1 MKPRTIKSL
10 IRAKQK
16 IERGETA
23 PAGVWEILSNGKGG
37 FSRSKISPKK
47 FQRRQKEDWQNR
59 IVEIRRKL
67 ELSQTEFAH
76 LLGISVRTLHQWEQG
91 RRAPSGAAG
100 VLIRIAAEHPKIVL
114 EAAA

>member
-10 IRAKQK
+10 IRTRQK

-23 PAGVWEILSNGKGG
+23 PARVWEILPDGKGG
-37 FSRSKISPKK
+37 FSRRKLDSKE
-47 FQRRQKEDWQNR
+47 FQRLQKEDWQNR

-67 ELSQTEFAH
+67 DLSQTEFAR

-114 EAAA
+114 AAAA

>member
-1 MKPRTIKSL
+1 MKHRTIKSL
-10 IRAKQK
+10 VRAKQK
-16 IERGETA
+16 IERGETV
-23 PAGVWEILSNGKGG
+23 PARVWEILPDKKGG
-37 FSRSKISPKK
+37 IVRRRLRSKE

-59 IVEIRRKL
+59 IVKIRRKL

-100 VLIRIAAEHPKIVL
+100 VLIRIAAEYPKIVL